1 MKCALEFIAEKAIAE
16 EKYQAEQERLDNLC
30 RMAYSRIAENSIT
43 LCETVINKE
52 FEKCA
57 RERRPLSVILDGAYS
72 KDRLGNEVFYL
83 LKEDKIRYADGRYS
97 YSIDTSKGY
106 DLQIIKDYLSQFC
119 IKTNIFESSYMSY
132 GCGCRSGVSLRA
144 YISNLPC
151 VE

>member
-1 MKCALEFIAEKAIAE
+1 MKCALELVAEKALAE
-16 EKYQAEQERLDNLC
+16 QKYQAEQERLDNLC

-57 RERRPLSVILDGAYS
+57 RERRPLCVILDGAYS
-72 KDRLGNEVFYL
+72 RDRLGNEVFYL

-119 IKTNIFESSYMSY
+119 IETNIFESSYMSY

-144 YISNLPC
+144 YVSNLPC

>member
-1 MKCALEFIAEKAIAE
+1 MKCALDFVAEKAVAE
-16 EKYQAEQERLDNLC
+16 EKYKEEQERLDNLC
-30 RMAYSRIAENSIT
+30 RMAYSRITENSIT

-57 RERRPLSVILDGAYS
+57 RERRPLRVILNGAYS
-72 KDRLGNEVFYL
+72 RDRLGNEVFYL
-83 LKEDKIRYADGRYS
+83 LKEDKIRYANGRYS

-119 IKTNIFESSYMSY
+119 IETDIFESSYMSY
-132 GCGCRSGVSLRA
+132 GCGCRSGISLRA
-144 YISNLPC
+144 YVSNLPC